1 MVAFDNE
8 IEKLETFSPISLAEM
23 DEVKLMNRTDTKFVF
38 KRSDLSSVLEKL
50 SSDYSVLKINDNLI
64 SSYKTLYFDTLEFG
78 YYLDH
83 HNGRGNRFKVRIR
96 NYTESNLF
104 FLEIKN
110 KYKGRTDKK
119 RIKLNDFETSF
130 SADSRLFVDSVIDS
144 APNLEAKLWNNFSR
158 ITLVNHAEK
167 ERLTLDLNLSFDW
180 NGRVEEFDHIVI
192 AELKQE
198 NVNRNSKFYQMM
210 KSFNISSN
218 SISKYCIG
226 AVSLNPGLK
235 YNSFKSK
242 TLLINKLLTL

>member
-1 MVAFDNE
+1 MMEFDNE
-8 IEKLETFSPISLAEM
+8 IKMLSGFNPISLAEM

-38 KRSDLSSVLEKL
+38 KRSDLSALL
-50 SSDYSVLKINDNLI
+50 SRLSNDYSVLKINENLI
-64 SSYKTLYFDTLEFG
+64 SSYKTLYFDTSNFG

-96 NYTESNLF
+96 SYIESNLF

-119 RIKLNDFETSF
+119 RIKLKDFETSF
-130 SADSRLFVDSVIDS
+130 SKGSQVFVNSVIES
-144 APNLEAKLWNNFSR
+144 APPLEAKLWNNFSR

-167 ERLTLDLNLSFDW
+167 ERLTLDLNLAFDW
-180 NGRVEEFDHIVI
+180 EGAKQAFDHIVI

-210 KSFNISSN
+210 KDLNISPN
-218 SISKYCIG
+218 SISKYCVG
-226 AVSLNPGLK
+226 AVSLNPDLK
-235 YNSFKSK
+235 YNNFKSK
-242 TLLINKLLTL
+242 TLLIDKLLTL